1 MLGPMDFD
9 DLMARHE
16 LRDPQA
22 LLDKIAAAIPLTE
35 GRVLLALVH
44 QPSRGQ
50 KLLALDELTPLPADI
65 DEGHRGRSD
74 LLYDRVWRLPIPP
87 RSDTSASILVTVIVR
102 SGTNGWGEE
111 EIRWAMGWRY
121 SNHHSGAFDRDL
133 FVVTPHGWCS
143 LWSESGGHTPAMVP
157 S

>member
-9 DLMARHE
+9 DFMTRHE

-22 LLDKIAAAIPLTE
+22 LLDEIAAAVPLTE

-50 KLLALDELTPLPADI
+50 KLLALDELTPLPVDI
-65 DEGHRGRSD
+65 DEGHGGRSD

-121 SNHHSGAFDRDL
+121 SNHNSDAFDRDL
-133 FVVTPHGWCS
+133 IVVTPHGWCS